1 MFVCGGGYAADG
13 VDDADGDF
21 AILDEAGEVG

>member
-13 VDDADGDF
+13 VNDA
-21 AILDEAGEVG
+21 EVISPSSIKPAR